1 MKKLLTMVLCLILA
15 LGVVGIAHADKLS
28 DIKES
33 GKLIVGSQ
41 IDFPPY
47 EFYFTDE
54 NGKEEAAGFEMML
67 AKGLAQEFGVELELA
82 DQAFAGL
89 INALNAGEIDVIIS
103 GMSAKPERREVIDFS
118 DSYFSGKQ
126 VVAVHK
132 DNLEKYTTV
141 ESLDGQ
147 VLGAQTGALQQ
158 TVAEEQFP
166 NTEHVLL
173 PKMPVLMMELSSG
186 NVEAVIVTDTVVKS
200 YMTVYPNIVI
210 SEVPVDYTGDGS
222 AVGVAKGDNET
233 LLAAINAYIEKVKT
247 NGEFDQW
254 VEVALQQNG
263 ILLQNEVAG
272 AAEEAEVQSEVTEET
287 DAEASQGEEKAD
299 EAADAVAE

>member
-1 MKKLLTMVLCLILA
+1 MKKLLTMMLCLMLV
-15 LGVVGIAHADKLS
+15 LGVVGTAHADKLS

-41 IDFPPY
+41 VDFPPY
-47 EFYFTDE
+47 EFYFTNE
-54 NGKEEAAGFEMML
+54 NGEEELAGFEMML
-67 AKGLAQEFGVELELA
+67 AKGLAEELGVELEVA

-89 INALNAGEIDVIIS
+89 INALNAGEIDLIIS

-118 DSYFSGKQ
+118 DSYFSGTQ

-141 ESLDGQ
+141 ESLDGKT
-147 VLGAQTGALQQ
+147 LGAQTGALQQ

-173 PKMPVLMMELSSG
+173 PKMPVLMMELDAG
-186 NVEAVIVTDTVVKS
+186 NVDAVIVTDTVAKS

-210 SEVPVDYTGDGS
+210 SEIPVEYSGDGS
-222 AVGVAKGDNET
+222 AVGVAKGDNEM
-233 LLAAINAYIEKVKT
+233 LLAAINAYIEKVKAS
-247 NGEFDQW
+247 GEFDQW
-254 VEVALQQNG
+254 VDVALEQNG
-263 ILLQNEVAG
+263 ILLQNEVVAEEETSEDLENEAG
-272 AAEEAEVQSEVTEET
+272 ADASQEEAQATKES
-287 DAEASQGEEKAD
+287 EKA
-299 EAADAVAE
+299 EGK